1 MSRLGQTLGNAW
13 LCTGR
18 VAPACHG
25 HVAATAT
32 DILGQTQEGDRT
44 SPLAFPVHL
53 VSKLAALTL
62 TGCQLF
68 LPGLRKGGIK
78 GFLWPHRGC

>member
-1 MSRLGQTLGNAW
+1 MGNAW
-13 LCTGR
+13 LGWGE
-18 VAPACHG
+18 VATVMWQQLP
-25 HVAATAT
+25 
-32 DILGQTQEGDRT
+32 QTSWDRHRKGIEPQ
-44 SPLAFPVHL
+44 PLAFPVHL

-78 GFLWPHRGC
+78 GFLWPHPWC